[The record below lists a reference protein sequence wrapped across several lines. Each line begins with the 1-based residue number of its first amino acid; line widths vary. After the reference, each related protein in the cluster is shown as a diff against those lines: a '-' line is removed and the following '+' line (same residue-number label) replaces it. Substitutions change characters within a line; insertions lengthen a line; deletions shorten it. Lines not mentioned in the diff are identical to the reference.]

1 MQTCPKCG
9 HRRTNSETVPD
20 WQCPNCGI
28 AYAKFRQ
35 SHNVPLTSRKSPES
49 SSGSLGKSA
58 GRASSDAWLAVIS
71 WIAEGSIVL
80 VFFVALVLQ
89 YPVLNSD
96 DFFDL
101 PAWVHSAFGV
111 AAAVFAYVALAPGP
125 RKNLRRL
132 STMVGGSFEAPS
144 GPFDLGEATV
154 TGSLSGRAFR
164 IRAIASSPSPHG
176 GNHAQTIIELGLRGS
191 ASRPSAVG
199 TILDEYDYFPACSD
213 PSRELLPN
221 RLDPFSRL
229 KVPVKP
235 DRPVEELWDGFAHDS
250 RRLRKAFAK
259 GRLFIGM
266 DEIVWGCYGNTRRPE
281 TLEEILHFIVRIASE
296 VEQGSSAWVQTR
308 KDMRVLDYL
317 GGLRGLAIIALFLA
331 LVALGIGAWMVG

>member
-58 GRASSDAWLAVIS
+58 GRASLDAWNK
-71 WIAEGSIVL
+71 
-80 VFFVALVLQ
+80 VFHWLEQGWGFFIIFAAIMAL

-101 PAWVHSAFGV
+101 PVWVHSAFGV
-111 AAAVFAYVALAPGP
+111 AAAVVAYVALVPGP

-132 STMVGGSFEAPS
+132 STMVGGSYEASS
-144 GPFDLGEATV
+144 GPFDLGYATV

-164 IRAIASSPSPHG
+164 IRAMPSSHYG
-176 GNHAQTIIELGLRGS
+176 GNHAQTIIELGLRGA

-199 TILDEYDYFPACSD
+199 TILDGQYFPACSD

-235 DRPVEELWDGFAHDS
+235 DRPVEELWDGFVHDS
-250 RRLRKAFAK
+250 HRLRKAFAK

-317 GGLRGLAIIALFLA
+317 GGVRGLAVIALFLA
-331 LVALGIGAWMVG
+331 LVAVGIGAWIVG